1 MLPWC
6 EKDLAHLAEAGSA
19 GDDPRQL
26 PNATADA
33 TVLFSFF
40 LKFFEEEAFTCPPIC
55 GNHSKRVPRN
65 WPRPVHHPPLK
76 QKKGYACHGKPLAGC
91 LGAQSDHAPYEWDPT
106 FYPSTAGRSTSRLD
120 HPGLLVAFVRVM
132 SAARN
137 QMRR

>member
-40 LKFFEEEAFTCPPIC
+40 LKFLR
-55 GNHSKRVPRN
+55 K
-65 WPRPVHHPPLK
+65 
-76 QKKGYACHGKPLAGC
+76 KPLHVH
-91 LGAQSDHAPYEWDPT
+91 QSWQSQQTDK
-106 FYPSTAGRSTSRLD
+106 GNL
-120 HPGLLVAFVRVM
+120 
-132 SAARN
+132 
-137 QMRR
+137 